1 MMMKTMMRRN
11 TWLAIL
17 MVVLMCSCKK
27 SARSEVKINDD
38 KKPVAAASF
47 RVMGYLR
54 EYNVV
59 DGRAIQFDFSKIT
72 HLNIAFINPDA
83 AGNFTTLNGLTELVA
98 AAHAKNVKVLA
109 SIGGGLA
116 PEYYTDLMSTGDKRN
131 KLANSLA
138 AVADQY
144 NLDGIDIDLE
154 GHFVDGNYEAFVI
167 AVKAALKPKGKLL
180 TTAIATVYATQY
192 TDKALAQFDFINIMS
207 YDKTGPW
214 KPERPGQHSPYSM
227 AVDDLDYW
235 GGTRGIA
242 KEKLSLG
249 LPFYGYGFGS
259 GVPEDMSF
267 ADILKQYPGSADKDE
282 VTVAAGGTMYYNG
295 VPTIKS
301 KTTLALQKAGGIMVW
316 QLLQDDAG
324 SNSLLNTID
333 ALVKAAKK

>member
-1 MMMKTMMRRN
+1 
-11 TWLAIL
+11 
-17 MVVLMCSCKK
+17 MCSCKK
-27 SARSEVKINDD
+27 SAKSEVKVDDD
-38 KKPVAAASF
+38 KKPIAAASF
-47 RVMGYLR
+47 RVVGYLR

-72 HLNIAFINPDA
+72 HLNIAFLNPDA
-83 AGNFTTLNGLTELVA
+83 TGSFSTLEGLKELVA

-116 PEYYTDLMSTGDKRN
+116 PEYYTTLIADNNSRA
-131 KLANSLA
+131 KLVSSLA
-138 AVADQY
+138 GLTDQY
-144 NLDGIDIDLE
+144 NLDGIDVDLE
-154 GHFVDGNYEAFVI
+154 GHFVDANYETFV
-167 AVKAALKPKGKLL
+167 VELKALLKPKGKLL

-192 TDKALAQFDFINIMS
+192 TNKALAQFDFINIMS

-214 KPERPGQHSPYSM
+214 KPEKPGQHSPYSM
-227 AVDDLDYW
+227 AVDDLAYW
-235 GGTRGIA
+235 SGTRGIA

-267 ADILKQYPGSADKDE
+267 SDIIKQYPGSADKDE

-295 VPTIKS
+295 TTTIKN
-301 KTTLALQKAGGIMVW
+301 KAALALQKAGGIMVW

-324 SNSLLNTID
+324 ANSLLNIID
-333 ALVKAAKK
+333 AEVKASRK

>member
-1 MMMKTMMRRN
+1 MMMTMMRRN
-11 TWLAIL
+11 IWCVVLLT
-17 MVVLMCSCKK
+17 VLMCSCKK
-27 SARSEVKINDD
+27 SAKSEVNTNDD
-38 KKPVAAASF
+38 KKPVAGASF
-47 RVMGYLR
+47 RVVGYLR

-83 AGNFTTLNGLTELVA
+83 AGNFTTLNGLKELVA

-116 PEYYTDLMSTGDKRN
+116 PEYYTTLISTGSSRE
-131 KLANSLA
+131 KLAASLA
-138 AVADQY
+138 SVSDQY

-154 GHFVDGNYEAFVI
+154 GHFVDANYEAFVV
-167 AVKAALKPKGKLL
+167 AVKVALKPKGKLL

-192 TDKALAQFDFINIMS
+192 TNKALAQFDYINIMS

-214 KPERPGQHSPYSM
+214 RPEKPGQHSPYSM
-227 AVDDLDYW
+227 ATDDLDYW

-267 ADILKQYPGSADKDE
+267 ADIVKQYPGSENKDE

-295 VPTIKS
+295 LPTIKS
-301 KTTLALQKAGGIMVW
+301 KTSLALQKAGGIMVW
-316 QLLQDDAG
+316 QLLQDGTGA
-324 SNSLLNTID
+324 NSLLNTID
-333 ALVKAAKK
+333 TEVKAAKK

>member
-1 MMMKTMMRRN
+1 MMRRN
-11 TWLAIL
+11 IWCA
-17 MVVLMCSCKK
+17 VLLTIFMCSCKK
-27 SARSEVKINDD
+27 SARSEVKVDDD
-38 KKPVAAASF
+38 KKPAAAASF
-47 RVMGYLR
+47 RVVGYLR

-59 DGRAIQFDFSKIT
+59 DGRAIKFDFSKIT
-72 HLNIAFINPDA
+72 HLNIAFLNPDA
-83 AGNFTTLNGLTELVA
+83 AGDFTTLSGLKELVT

-116 PEYYTDLMSTGDKRN
+116 PAYYTTLIADNSSRA
-131 KLANSLA
+131 KLVSSIA
-138 AVADQY
+138 ALTDQY
-144 NLDGIDIDLE
+144 NLDGIDVDLE
-154 GHFVDGNYEAFVI
+154 GSFVDANYETFV
-167 AVKAALKPKGKLL
+167 VALKAILQPKGKLL

-192 TDKALAQFDFINIMS
+192 TNKALAQFDFINIMS

-214 KPERPGQHSPYSM
+214 KPEKPGQHSPYSM
-227 AVDDLDYW
+227 AVNDLDYW

-259 GVPEDMSF
+259 GIPEDMSF
-267 ADILKQYPGSADKDE
+267 SDIIKQYPGSADKDE
-282 VTVAAGGTMYYNG
+282 VTVTAGGTMYYNG

-324 SNSLLNTID
+324 SNSLLNIID
-333 ALVKAAKK
+333 AEVKASKK

>member
-1 MMMKTMMRRN
+1 MITIMRRN
-11 TWLAIL
+11 IWCA
-17 MVVLMCSCKK
+17 VLLTVFMCSCKK
-27 SARSEVKINDD
+27 SARSEVKIDDD

-47 RVMGYLR
+47 RVVGYLR

-59 DGRAIQFDFSKIT
+59 DGRAIKFDFSKIT
-72 HLNIAFINPDA
+72 HLNIAFLNPDA
-83 AGNFTTLNGLTELVA
+83 AGNFATLSGLKELVT

-116 PEYYTDLMSTGDKRN
+116 PAYYTTLIADNGSRA
-131 KLANSLA
+131 KLVSSIA
-138 AVADQY
+138 ALTDQY
-144 NLDGIDIDLE
+144 NLDGIDVDLE
-154 GHFVDGNYEAFVI
+154 GSFVDANYETFVM
-167 AVKAALKPKGKLL
+167 ALKAILQPKGKLL

-192 TDKALAQFDFINIMS
+192 TNKALAQFDFINIMS

-214 KPERPGQHSPYSM
+214 KPEKPGQHSPYSM
-227 AVDDLDYW
+227 AVNDLDYW

-267 ADILKQYPGSADKDE
+267 SDIIRQYPGAADKDE
-282 VTVAAGGTMYYNG
+282 VTVTAGGTMYYNG

-301 KTTLALQKAGGIMVW
+301 KTTLALQKAGGIMIW

-324 SNSLLNTID
+324 SNSLLNIID
-333 ALVKAAKK
+333 AEVKASTK

>member
-1 MMMKTMMRRN
+1 MMRRN

>member
-1 MMMKTMMRRN
+1 MITMMRRN
-11 TWLAIL
+11 IWCAVLL
-17 MVVLMCSCKK
+17 VVFMCSCKK
-27 SARSEVKINDD
+27 SARSEVKVEDD
-38 KKPVAAASF
+38 KKPAAAASF
-47 RVMGYLR
+47 RVVGYLR

-59 DGRAIQFDFSKIT
+59 DGRAIKFDFSKIT
-72 HLNIAFINPDA
+72 HLNIAFLNPDV
-83 AGNFTTLNGLTELVA
+83 AGNFTTLIGLKELVT

-116 PEYYTDLMSTGDKRN
+116 PAYYTTLIADNGSRA
-131 KLANSLA
+131 KLVSSIA
-138 AVADQY
+138 ALTDQY
-144 NLDGIDIDLE
+144 NLDGIDVDLE
-154 GHFVDGNYEAFVI
+154 GSFVDANYETFVM
-167 AVKAALKPKGKLL
+167 ALKAILQPKGKLL

-192 TDKALAQFDFINIMS
+192 TNKALAQFDFINIMS

-214 KPERPGQHSPYSM
+214 KPEKPGQHSPYSM
-227 AVDDLDYW
+227 AVNDLDYW

-267 ADILKQYPGSADKDE
+267 SDIIRQYPGAADKDE
-282 VTVAAGGTMYYNG
+282 VTVKAGGTMYYNG

-301 KTTLALQKAGGIMVW
+301 KTTLALQKAGGIMIW

-324 SNSLLNTID
+324 SNSLLNIID
-333 ALVKAAKK
+333 AEVKASTK